1 MANEAEARYGP
12 VTRLRMRL
20 PGTIDPPHE
29 TSPLPVPT
37 GDWER
42 LVLDLPET
50 KQPALREPLQRLLA
64 TDRAWTNDKHWIG
77 PRHAPRSGR
86 DNRWMIGP
94 HAPRA
99 WFTAHIAQMQDEEE
113 SATDWDLHLKPLATA
128 PALLNQSN
136 AQPLEEVVPKA
147 TLDES
152 DQPVPYS
159 GCRAIIIHRDH
170 LERLCGL
177 AQQTLVGRL
186 RTGWRRL
193 AGRRQRQ
200 RPRTVARE
208 IAQTQLA
215 ALADI
220 HEQLA
225 AAQTDHISVQP
236 LEALFCSRE

>member
-1 MANEAEARYGP
+1 MTDGAAARYGP
-12 VTRLRMRL
+12 LTRLRVRL

-29 TSPLPVPT
+29 ASPLPIPS
-37 GDWER
+37 GNWER
-42 LVLDLPET
+42 LTVHLPET
-50 KQPALREPLQRLLA
+50 EQPAIQEPLQQLLA
-64 TDRAWTNDKHWIG
+64 TDRAWMNDKHWIG
-77 PRHAPRSGR
+77 PRHAPRSER
-86 DNRWMIGP
+86 DDRWMMNP

-99 WFTAHIAQMQDEEE
+99 WFTAHIAQMQDAER
-113 SATDWDLHLKPLATA
+113 SDIAWDLHLKPLATA
-128 PALLNQSN
+128 PALLTQSN
-136 AQPLEEVVPKA
+136 AQPLQEVVPEA
-147 TLDES
+147 TLAES

-200 RPRTVARE
+200 WPRTVARE

-225 AAQTDHISVQP
+225 ADQTDHISVQP
-236 LEALFCSRE
+236 LEALFRSRE